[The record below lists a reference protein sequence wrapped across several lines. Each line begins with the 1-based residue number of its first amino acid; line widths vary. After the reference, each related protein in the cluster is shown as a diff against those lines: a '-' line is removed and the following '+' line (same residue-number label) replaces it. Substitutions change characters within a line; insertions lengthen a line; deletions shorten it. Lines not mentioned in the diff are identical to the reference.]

1 MSKRNKK
8 MEIEMLIAIT
18 LIMMTA
24 FMFAPLGLGGGVLYV
39 PIFLF
44 LLHWEI
50 HLALVSSL
58 LLVWMVSLG
67 SKAAHS
73 KGGYAIKEVGDKGTV
88 AALMG
93 AIFGTILASLII
105 GRLGDMPIK
114 VLASILLVWVLYSTI
129 NRFTKELNGN
139 GNGDTETPA
148 VEGEI
153 LNIYRAGC
161 FGGGAS
167 SGFLGIGGGAIFV
180 TVHSSILGFKQH
192 QAAGTSFIIESW
204 MVPTGI
210 ATHLFIDGTGPE
222 IWQAFGIYI
231 LPICGIVA
239 ATSWLG
245 ARVAIKM
252 LPQRVLTYPFIIAVA
267 ACLVKYLMNIK
278 EMLGY

>member
-1 MSKRNKK
+1 
-8 MEIEMLIAIT
+8 MEIEMLIAIA
-18 LIMMTA
+18 LIMMAA

-44 LLHWEI
+44 LLQWEI

-58 LLVWMVSLG
+58 ILVWMVSLG
-67 SKAAHS
+67 SKVAHS
-73 KGGYAIKEVGDKGTV
+73 KGGYTIKEVGEKGTV
-88 AALMG
+88 AALIG

-105 GRLGDMPIK
+105 DLLGDVPIK
-114 VLASILLVWVLYSTI
+114 ILASILLVWVLYSTI
-129 NRFTKELNGN
+129 NKLNKELNGN

-148 VEGEI
+148 VEGKI
-153 LNIYRAGC
+153 LKIYRAGC
-161 FGGGAS
+161 FGGGAA

-180 TVHSSILGFKQH
+180 TLHSSILGFKQH

-204 MVPTGI
+204 IVPTAI
-210 ATHLFIDGTGPE
+210 ATHLFIDGTGPD

-231 LPICGIVA
+231 LPICGMVA

-252 LPQRVLTYPFIIAVA
+252 LPQKVLTYPFIIAVA
-267 ACLVKYLMNIK
+267 ACLVKYLINIK
-278 EMLGY
+278 EILSY

>member
-1 MSKRNKK
+1 
-8 MEIEMLIAIT
+8 MEFELIIAIV
-18 LIMMTA
+18 LILMTA

-44 LLHWEI
+44 LLDWEI

-73 KGGYAIKEVGDKGTV
+73 KGGYAVKEVGYKGTV
-88 AALMG
+88 AALIG
-93 AIFGTILASLII
+93 VVVGTILAAFII
-105 GRLGDMPIK
+105 GELGDVPIK
-114 VLASILLVWVLYSTI
+114 ILASILLVWVLYATI
-129 NRFTKELNGN
+129 KKLTKELNGN
-139 GNGDTETPA
+139 GNGDTETPV

-153 LNIYRAGC
+153 LNAYRSGC
-161 FGGGAS
+161 FGGGAA

-180 TVHSSILGFKQH
+180 TIHSSILGLKQH
-192 QAAGTSFIIESW
+192 QAAGTSFLIESW
-204 MVPTGI
+204 IVPTGI
-210 ATHLFIDGTGPE
+210 ITHLIIDGTGPE
-222 IWQAFGIYI
+222 ILQIFGIYI

-245 ARVAIKM
+245 AQVAIKM

-267 ACLVKYLMNIK
+267 ASLINYLMNIK